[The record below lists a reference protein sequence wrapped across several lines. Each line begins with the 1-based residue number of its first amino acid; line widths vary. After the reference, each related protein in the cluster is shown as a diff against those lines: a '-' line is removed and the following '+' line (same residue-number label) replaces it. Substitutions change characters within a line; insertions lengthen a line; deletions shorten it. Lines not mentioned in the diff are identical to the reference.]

1 MVLMFEGLQ
10 NDYLISDGINKFSV
24 PFDLIGEQVDI
35 RLTSTMVEVFYHGGR
50 VASHVRKMNPQRDPI
65 CIREHIP
72 LNHQKYLSYNPA
84 EFVRWA
90 EDIGTFTLTTV
101 NYFLYSE
108 KEPEQ
113 GYKYCIGLMKA
124 AEHYGNDR
132 INKACGKL
140 LSVTAQPSLRS
151 IITILKNGQD
161 KLKSDSVKNSTSI
174 KRSNG
179 ITRGLSAYRN
189 GGDAE

>member
-1 MVLMFEGLQ
+1 M
-10 NDYLISDGINKFSV
+10 
-24 PFDLIGEQVDI
+24 
-35 RLTSTMVEVFYHGGR
+35 
-50 VASHVRKMNPQRDPI
+50 
-65 CIREHIP
+65 P
-72 LNHQKYLSYNPA
+72 LNHQKYLSYNPE

-90 EDIGTFTLTTV
+90 EGIGTYTLKTV

-113 GYKYCIGLMKA
+113 GYKYSIGLMKA
-124 AEHYGNDR
+124 AEKYGDSR
-132 INKACGKL
+132 IEKACEKL
-140 LSVTAQPSLRS
+140 MTVTLQPSLRS

-161 KLKSDSVKNSTSI
+161 KLKSDSESSNQSSQ

-179 ITRGLSAYRN
+179 ITRGISAYRN